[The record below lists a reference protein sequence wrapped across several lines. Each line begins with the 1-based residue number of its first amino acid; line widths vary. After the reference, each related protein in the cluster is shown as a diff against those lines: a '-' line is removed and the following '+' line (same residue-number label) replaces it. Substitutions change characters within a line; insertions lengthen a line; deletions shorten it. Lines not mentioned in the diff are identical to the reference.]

1 MIYFLKIKNK
11 RNLKLLKAIEKL
23 KLLMLNQLLQKTA
36 TKLSKS
42 IKQPEIITQQPKF
55 NKQFKLTR
63 PCTKNNLSEITKK
76 IKDYKFD
83 KLYKDITFVEPELD
97 SYKEVFDDIF
107 IDELLDKQ
115 LNELA
120 ARTGHITD
128 WFECYFNIT
137 TST

>member
-1 MIYFLKIKNK
+1 
-11 RNLKLLKAIEKL
+11 
-23 KLLMLNQLLQKTA
+23 MLNQLLQKTA

-63 PCTKNNLSEITKK
+63 PCTKNNLFEITKK

-83 KLYKDITFVEPELD
+83 KLYKDITFVKPELD
-97 SYKEVFDDIF
+97 SYKEVFDDIN

>member
-63 PCTKNNLSEITKK
+63 PCTKNNLFEITKK

-120 ARTGHITD
+120 ARTGHIKD
-128 WFECYFNIT
+128 WFKCYFNIT
-137 TST
+137 PST

>member
-1 MIYFLKIKNK
+1 
-11 RNLKLLKAIEKL
+11 
-23 KLLMLNQLLQKTA
+23 MLNQLLQKTA

-63 PCTKNNLSEITKK
+63 PCTKNNLFEITKK

-97 SYKEVFDDIF
+97 SYKEVFDDIN
-107 IDELLDKQ
+107 IDEVLDKQ

-120 ARTGHITD
+120 ARTGHIKD
-128 WFECYFNIT
+128 WFDCYFNIT